1 MAFATPR
8 GLRGDS
14 AAILSVPCFAAF
26 LAESR
31 SPRGV
36 LAESS
41 RSPRGVLAERHAI
54 QMVEEAV
61 FCDISGRSAPEC
73 ARSARREL
81 DMMTP
86 ARMAPPKYKVRL
98 NFRPRDACRRHNV
111 SKMPS
116 VASES

>member
-1 MAFATPR
+1 MAFAIPR

-36 LAESS
+36 LAEST
-41 RSPRGVLAERHAI
+41 RSAMRFRWLKKL
-54 QMVEEAV
+54 
-61 FCDISGRSAPEC
+61 FFWYISGRSAAEC
-73 ARSARREL
+73 ARSARRVL

-86 ARMAPPKYKVRL
+86 ARTAPPKYKVRL
-98 NFRPRDACRRHNV
+98 NFRLRDACRRHNV